1 MIYVGIDVA
10 SQKHDCFIMRDT
22 GEVFSKKSFTIKN
35 DIEGYKKLHNSINQ
49 FVESCKDSNVRIG
62 LESTG
67 HYCKNILLY
76 LIKEG
81 YQVSLIN
88 PILTSMDIK
97 ASSVRKLKTIN

>member
-1 MIYVGIDVA
+1 MKGQDIMIYVGIDAA
-10 SQKHDCFIMRDT
+10 SQKHDFFIQRDT
-22 GEVFSKKSFTIKN
+22 GEVFSKKAITIKN
-35 DIEGYKKLHNSINQ
+35 DINGLKKLHNSIKD

-97 ASSVRKLKTIN
+97 AS